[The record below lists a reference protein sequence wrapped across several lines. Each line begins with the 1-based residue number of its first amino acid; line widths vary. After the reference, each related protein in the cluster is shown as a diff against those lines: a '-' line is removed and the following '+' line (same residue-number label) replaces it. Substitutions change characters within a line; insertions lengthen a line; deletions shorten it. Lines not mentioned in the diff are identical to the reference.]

1 MCPVLVL
8 YITGHYGDI
17 AGHYGGCKLL
27 CKPSAQNGDKEPSA
41 QNGDKEQKYFTV
53 SDECSNAKRQKCESN
68 PLYDILRKDIDAYLG
83 EEWPQWRGGG

>member
-1 MCPVLVL
+1 MVAANYCVNHQLRMVTKNHQL
-8 YITGHYGDI
+8 RMVTKNRNI
-17 AGHYGGCKLL
+17 L
-27 CKPSAQNGDKEPSA
+27 Q
-41 QNGDKEQKYFTV
+41 TV